1 MATPFQNI
9 FVRFQGKVQDY
20 FLDDLFISDIDS
32 YELYLTSLLKSAL
45 TKFDNCKNNLSNR
58 DDILMEFNS
67 TLTEKEEEIL
77 SVLMLVEWLEKEV
90 NNLLE
95 MRLALSSSDF
105 KRYAEANN
113 MNAKRDLRDRTIE
126 RSEKLMTDYA
136 LLNFDFGLS

>member
-1 MATPFQNI
+1 MPTPFQNI
-9 FVRFQGKVQDY
+9 FARFQGKVQDY
-20 FLDDLFISDIDS
+20 FLDDLFVSDLSS

-58 DDILMEFNS
+58 NDILMEFTS

-113 MNAKRDLRDRTIE
+113 MSAKRDLRDRTIE

-136 LLNFDFGLS
+136 LLNFDFGLN

>member
-1 MATPFQNI
+1 MPTPFQNI
-9 FVRFQGKVQDY
+9 FARFQGKVQDF

-45 TKFDNCKNNLSNR
+45 TKFDNCKHNLSNR
-58 DDILMEFNS
+58 DDILMEFAP

-136 LLNFDFGLS
+136 LLNFDFGLY